1 VKLIRLTFCRVCR
14 LSLAGICLLPL
25 IAYCQSV
32 GDAQDSA
39 PAFLKSI
46 AVTPR
51 VSSIVTGATQQFTA
65 IGIYSDGHKKN
76 ITSSVT
82 WNSSAKNVATITSGG
97 LATGVAAGQS
107 KITAILLSIRG
118 AARLTVTPE
127 LISIAVGP
135 AGATMV
141 VGQSLQFQAIGTF
154 SDGSI
159 KDITSSV
166 GWSSSA
172 TNIVSISGTGL
183 ANALIG
189 GVPPGGPPVEVTITA
204 TLGSVSG
211 STTLTVTDSLT
222 SIAVSPSSITLN
234 VGAQQTFTATGS
246 YQDGTTSDIT
256 ALVVWS
262 SSNTNVLTIVASGTG
277 AGTATAVAVGT
288 VTVTATE
295 NGINGTATATVT
307 KAPPPPGAI
316 TPSFFGMTIGD
327 TAPYPPSTVPIGAI
341 GHPTMLAWATI
352 EPKKGVYDFSFYDQF
367 ADWSSSHNVPLM
379 VTFGWT
385 PSWALS
391 DKKTCKG
398 NACSAYP
405 DDPQDWVDFITA
417 VVNHYNGVDAPNIQ
431 YYELW
436 DEANDG
442 TFWSGRLDQLV
453 ALAQAAYP
461 IIHQNPNSL
470 LLTPSTSR
478 GRIEAHDWMIAYLQA
493 GGAQYADG
501 GTFHGYLAP
510 QGGSPPYP
518 FPEDSDV
525 SGYGDI
531 VSRAATF
538 RLLFDLYGL
547 QGKPMFDTEGS
558 WGKAQITDPNQQ
570 AAWLAR
576 WYLLQAGAGTVQ
588 SAYWLAWGNST
599 PSKPIDEQWG
609 LITDYYDQITPT
621 AAGIAYGQVYDWL
634 VDAAISPCTSSANVW
649 TCALI
654 RSRNYQGL
662 AVWFYSANET
672 DTTSYTPDDPHQ
684 FVQYR
689 DLAGN
694 VTPVNG
700 DITIGPQP
708 ILLESGPPP

>member
-1 VKLIRLTFCRVCR
+1 VKLVRLVLFRICRV
-14 LSLAGICLLPL
+14 SLAGICLFPL
-25 IAYCQSV
+25 VGHCQSV
-32 GDAQDSA
+32 QDSA
-39 PAFLKSI
+39 PAFLQSI
-46 AVTPR
+46 AVSPR

-65 IGIYSDGHKKN
+65 IGTYSDGHKKN

-82 WNSSAKNVATITSGG
+82 WNSSAKRVATIRTGG
-97 LATGVAAGQS
+97 LATGVAAGQT
-107 KITAILLSIRG
+107 KIIATLLSIHG
-118 AARLTVTPE
+118 SALLTVTPA
-127 LISIAVGP
+127 LVSIAVTP
-135 AGATMV
+135 AGTTIV
-141 VGQSLQFQAIGTF
+141 VGNSQQFTATGTF
-154 SDGSI
+154 SDGST

-166 GWSSSA
+166 AWSSSA
-172 TNIVSISGTGL
+172 TDIVSISNTGL

-189 GVPPGGPPVEVTITA
+189 GVPPGGPPAQVTITA
-204 TLGSVSG
+204 TLGSVTG
-211 STTLTVTDSLT
+211 STTLTVTDNLT
-222 SIAVSPSSITLN
+222 SIALSPSSVTLN

-246 YQDGTTSDIT
+246 YQDGTTADIT
-256 ALVVWS
+256 ALALWS
-262 SSNTNVLTIVASGTG
+262 SSDTAVLTIVANGSG
-277 AGTATAVAVGT
+277 AGTATAVAVGA
-288 VTVTATE
+288 VTVTAAE
-295 NGINGTATATVT
+295 NGINGTATVTVT

-341 GHPTMLAWATI
+341 GHPTMLAWDII
-352 EPKKGVYDFSFYDQF
+352 EHDRGVYKFEFYDKF
-367 ADWSSSHNVPLM
+367 AYWASSHNVPFM

-385 PSWALS
+385 PTWAS
-391 DKKTCKG
+391 SKCAIGEICT
-398 NACSAYP
+398 YP
-405 DDPQDWVDFITA
+405 PDNIQDWVDFITE
-417 VVNHYNGVDAPNIQ
+417 VVIKHYNGVDAPNIQ

-436 DEANDG
+436 DETNDG
-442 TFWSGRLDQLV
+442 TFWSGKLDQLV

-461 IIHQNPNSL
+461 IIHQNPVSL
-470 LLTPSTSR
+470 LLTPSTS
-478 GRIEAHDWMIAYLQA
+478 GSRIDAHDWMIAYLRA

-531 VSRAATF
+531 VTRAATF

-558 WGKAQITDPNQQ
+558 WGKAQIPDPNQQ

-576 WYLLQAGAGTVQ
+576 WYLLQAGAGTVE
-588 SAYWLAWGNST
+588 SAYWLAWGNSA
-599 PSKPIDEQWG
+599 PKKPIEEQWG

-634 VDAAISPCTSSANVW
+634 VDAAISPCTSSANIW

-654 RSRNYQGL
+654 RSGKYQGL
-662 AVWFYSANET
+662 AVWFYSASET
-672 DTTSYTPDDPHQ
+672 DTTSYTPDPQ
-684 FVQYR
+684 FVRYR

-694 VTPVNG
+694 VTPVSG
-700 DITIGPQP
+700 DITIGAQP
-708 ILLESGPPP
+708 ILLESEPPP

>member
-32 GDAQDSA
+32 GEAQDSA

-107 KITAILLSIRG
+107 KITATLLSIRG
-118 AARLTVTPE
+118 AARLTVTPA
-127 LISIAVGP
+127 LMSIAVGP
-135 AGATMV
+135 AGTTIV
-141 VGQSLQFQAIGTF
+141 VGHSLQFQAIGTF

-172 TNIVSISGTGL
+172 TNIVSISDTGL

-189 GVPPGGPPVEVTITA
+189 GVPPGGPPAEVTITA

-211 STTLTVTDSLT
+211 STLTVTDNLT
-222 SIAVSPSSITLN
+222 SIAVSPSSVTLN

-246 YQDGTTSDIT
+246 YQDGTTSDVT
-256 ALVVWS
+256 SLVVWS
-262 SSNTNVLTIVASGTG
+262 SSNTNVLTIVASGAG
-277 AGTATAVAVGT
+277 AGTATAVAVGA
-288 VTVTATE
+288 VTVTAAE
-295 NGINGTATATVT
+295 NGINGTATVTVT
-307 KAPPPPGAI
+307 KGPPPPGAI

-327 TAPYPPSTVPIGAI
+327 TAPYPLSTVPIGAI
-341 GHPTMLAWATI
+341 GHPTLLAWATI
-352 EPKKGVYDFSFYDQF
+352 EPDRGVYDFSFYDKF
-367 ADWSSSHNVPLM
+367 ANWASINNVPFM
-379 VTFGWT
+379 VTFAWT
-385 PSWALS
+385 PSWAVS
-391 DKKTCKG
+391 DKSSCNG
-398 NACSAYP
+398 NICTAYP
-405 DDPQDWVDFITA
+405 DDLKDWVDFITA

-461 IIHQNPNSL
+461 IIHQNPVSL
-470 LLTPSTSR
+470 LLTPSTSGKR
-478 GRIEAHDWMIAYLQA
+478 TDARDWMRAYLQT
-493 GGAQYADG
+493 GGNQYADG

-510 QGGSPPYP
+510 QGELPYP
-518 FPEDSDV
+518 FPEDSGV

-531 VSRAATF
+531 VTRAATF
-538 RLLFDLYGL
+538 RLLFDLNGL
-547 QGKPMFDTEGS
+547 LGKPMFNTEGS
-558 WGKAQITDPNQQ
+558 WGKANITDPNQQ
-570 AAWLAR
+570 VAWLAR

-588 SAYWLAWGNST
+588 SAYWFAWGDSN
-599 PSKPIDEQWG
+599 PGQGIGQQWG
-609 LITDYYDQITPT
+609 LITDYSDQITPT
-621 AAGIAYGQVYDWL
+621 TAGIAYGQVYNWL
-634 VDAAISPCTSSANVW
+634 VDAAISPCTNSSNVW

-654 RSRNYQGL
+654 RSGIYRGL
-662 AVWFYSANET
+662 AVWFYSADENG
-672 DTTSYTPDDPHQ
+672 TTSYTPPDDK

-700 DITIGPQP
+700 TITIGPQP